1 MYKKQKMISK
11 INKIL
16 YQFVNLVLISFFLM
30 STVYADDNR
39 NENLQPF
46 DEEYANDIAQ
56 SVYDYVSDSLELESD
71 EKAEIEVS
79 KISNRLKHPICE
91 GEFQYSVATKTLRKN
106 NSIKVVCDSQTT
118 PYFLYVNVRI
128 TVMKPYVT
136 VINAVNKN
144 SVLDVNNL
152 TIEYMDKV
160 LDKGTTFKD
169 VNILANVK
177 TKRDIKPGSPIH
189 KNQICVICKGDEITI
204 ELASN
209 GLVLKTKGEA
219 QQDGSYNDTIR
230 VKNVKSG
237 KFVRGRIINNET
249 VLISK

>member
-1 MYKKQKMISK
+1 
-11 INKIL
+11 
-16 YQFVNLVLISFFLM
+16 
-30 STVYADDNR
+30 
-39 NENLQPF
+39 
-46 DEEYANDIAQ
+46 
-56 SVYDYVSDSLELESD
+56 
-71 EKAEIEVS
+71 
-79 KISNRLKHPICE
+79 
-91 GEFQYSVATKTLRKN
+91 
-106 NSIKVVCDSQTT
+106 
-118 PYFLYVNVRI
+118 
-128 TVMKPYVT
+128 
-136 VINAVNKN
+136 
-144 SVLDVNNL
+144 
-152 TIEYMDKV
+152 MDKV

-169 VNILANVK
+169 VNVLANVK

>member
-1 MYKKQKMISK
+1 
-11 INKIL
+11 
-16 YQFVNLVLISFFLM
+16 
-30 STVYADDNR
+30 
-39 NENLQPF
+39 
-46 DEEYANDIAQ
+46 
-56 SVYDYVSDSLELESD
+56 
-71 EKAEIEVS
+71 
-79 KISNRLKHPICE
+79 
-91 GEFQYSVATKTLRKN
+91 
-106 NSIKVVCDSQTT
+106 
-118 PYFLYVNVRI
+118 
-128 TVMKPYVT
+128 MKPYVT

-169 VNILANVK
+169 VNVLANVK